1 VTARLLAKGAVAFAA
16 ALILVGMIELSSV
29 TAERRA
35 ARAARHLLFADTVE
49 ADLAIGS
56 ETDSPEPAEVP
67 TLTR

>member
-1 VTARLLAKGAVAFAA
+1 VTARLLAKGAAAFAA

-35 ARAARHLLFADTVE
+35 ARAARHVLFADTVE
-49 ADLAIGS
+49 TGLPIAS
-56 ETDSPEPAEVP
+56 ETDSPEPAEMP